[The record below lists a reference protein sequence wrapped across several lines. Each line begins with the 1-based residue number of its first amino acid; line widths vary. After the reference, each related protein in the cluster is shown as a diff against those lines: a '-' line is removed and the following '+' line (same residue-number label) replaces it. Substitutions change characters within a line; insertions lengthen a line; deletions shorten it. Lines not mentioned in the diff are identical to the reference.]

1 MKRDSAACGCGNANQ
16 FRGDICTAFPSVSV
30 LDLFMQLKR
39 QGGLLTYRY
48 SSMLHTHNCVSLFC
62 ISLLFFCYCKKSTCY
77 ILYRQSKA
85 RFFITIRFHDYNN
98 AAARLI
104 RVRYTDE

>member
-62 ISLLFFCYCKKSTCY
+62 IFLLFFCYCKK
-77 ILYRQSKA
+77 KA
-85 RFFITIRFHDYNN
+85 LVIYYTGKVKRDSSSRFGFMIIIMPLPD
-98 AAARLI
+98 
-104 RVRYTDE
+104 